1 MSILNIEFKA
11 STNKLVELEALLQKQ
26 NPLFIGED
34 HQVDTYFNILK
45 GRLKL
50 REGNIENALIH
61 YERED
66 FAGAK
71 SSHVLL
77 YQHQPDKIL
86 KEILIKTLG
95 VKAVVDKKR
104 KIYFINNVKFHFD
117 TVKDLGTFVEVEAI
131 DKDGSI
137 GKEKL
142 QAQCDEY
149 AVLFNI
155 DVKDFASVS
164 YSDMIVEKIIASQ
177 YATSRAGDV
186 AEKGYA
192 KRIADTLGVSLD
204 YLVSEDAKDDA
215 LDKDAVKR
223 IKDIQKLPEQ
233 EKEKVFSV
241 IDALVRDFKTRK
253 AYADNRACNS
263 YSPLLSLCLMIL
275 PSQKNLN

>member
-11 STNKLVELEALLQKQ
+11 KATDVAALEEILLQH

-34 HQVDTYFNILK
+34 HQIDTYFNVQT

-77 YQHQPDKIL
+77 YQHQPDKTL

-95 VKAVVDKKR
+95 IKAVVDKRR

-117 TVKDLGTFVEVEAI
+117 KVDGLGTFIEVEAI

-149 AVLFNI
+149 AALFNI
-155 DVKDFASVS
+155 EATDFCALS
-164 YSDMIVEKIIASQ
+164 YSDMILSNH
-177 YATSRAGDV
+177 
-186 AEKGYA
+186 
-192 KRIADTLGVSLD
+192 
-204 YLVSEDAKDDA
+204 
-215 LDKDAVKR
+215 
-223 IKDIQKLPEQ
+223 
-233 EKEKVFSV
+233 KVH
-241 IDALVRDFKTRK
+241 
-253 AYADNRACNS
+253 
-263 YSPLLSLCLMIL
+263 
-275 PSQKNLN
+275 